1 MKKLDFG
8 VAKKRTPQSIS
19 DKFDKDDLSKN
30 PAKNGFDLDLNSSF
44 LPQPVFPDSIN
55 VAPVPPVSSLTAKF
69 RHCTVL
75 INEISAELENEVDG
89 PSNEITPSLKLASPV
104 VDDIQDDL
112 KFKDAIGRVQQL
124 LQTRVA
130 LREKERVEAGLI
142 LPCGCNTGGGW
153 SSEEDEDESPQT
165 MHDEGEKCIR
175 CGGSKTLK
183 RKPKIQ
189 TKKRSHKKKSQRKTP
204 AEGKE
209 MKKNFQQM
217 NFNEDEVLPIIPL
230 PDFSNFNTDSN
241 KKKQQQQQQQQE
253 KAEQKQK
260 IRSSDEG

>member
-8 VAKKRTPQSIS
+8 VAKKRTTPQSIS

-30 PAKNGFDLDLNSSF
+30 PSKNGFDLDLNSAF
-44 LPQPVFPDSIN
+44 LPQPVFPDSTN
-55 VAPVPPVSSLTAKF
+55 VASVPPVSSLTAKF

-75 INEISAELENEVDG
+75 LNEISVELENEVDG
-89 PSNEITPSLKLASPV
+89 PTNDISPTLKLASPV
-104 VDDIQDDL
+104 VEDIQDDL
-112 KFKDAIGRVQQL
+112 KFNDAIGRVQQL
-124 LQTRVA
+124 LQNRA
-130 LREKERVEAGLI
+130 SQREKERIQAGLPT

-153 SSEEDEDESPQT
+153 SSEEDEDESPQS
-165 MHDEGEKCIR
+165 MHDDGEKCIR

-209 MKKNFQQM
+209 MKKI
-217 NFNEDEVLPIIPL
+217 FN
-230 PDFSNFNTDSN
+230 
-241 KKKQQQQQQQQE
+241 K
-253 KAEQKQK
+253 
-260 IRSSDEG
+260 